1 MADMKIYQEVEL
13 SLTENLIP
21 TVIHVKQFDHKARKV
36 RCLLYTSSV
45 EYTIPEGAI
54 VSCAGTRPDG
64 HLFQYSSETAPELV
78 SIEDNAVMFTITD
91 FMTAVFG
98 RYPVD
103 VILLDNDGDVLGTFS
118 LTLRV
123 ERSAVGNGKIAAI
136 TYAKAVEAV
145 ADGILECFTTE
156 DGYFGFCSND
166 GLGYMPGSVSST
178 IDKLHDTIV
187 NSSITDDGYIAFD
200 TDDGLGLA
208 FGTDTEGRL
217 VVKFHEEN

>member
-103 VILLDNDGDVLGTFS
+103 VILWIMTAMCWGL
-118 LTLRV
+118 
-123 ERSAVGNGKIAAI
+123 SA
-136 TYAKAVEAV
+136 
-145 ADGILECFTTE
+145 
-156 DGYFGFCSND
+156 
-166 GLGYMPGSVSST
+166 
-178 IDKLHDTIV
+178 
-187 NSSITDDGYIAFD
+187 
-200 TDDGLGLA
+200 
-208 FGTDTEGRL
+208 
-217 VVKFHEEN
+217 

>member
-21 TVIHVKQFDHKARKV
+21 TVVHVKQFDHKARKV
-36 RCLLYTSSV
+36 RCRLYSNSI
-45 EYTIPEGAI
+45 EYTIPDGAI

-64 HLFQYSSETAPELV
+64 HLFQYSSETAPALV
-78 SIEDNAVMFTITD
+78 SIEDNAVIFTITD

-118 LTLRV
+118 LTMRI
-123 ERSAVGNGKIAAI
+123 ERAAVGNGKIAAI
-136 TYAKAVEAV
+136 TYQKAVEAV
-145 ADGILECFTTE
+145 AAGIYECFTTE
-156 DGYFGFCSND
+156 DGYFGIRSND
-166 GLGYMPGSVSST
+166 NLGFTAGSVSST

-187 NSSITDDGYIAFD
+187 NCSINDSGYLVFD

-217 VVKFHEEN
+217 VVLFHEEY

>member
-98 RYPVD
+98 RWKLWLTAFSSA
-103 VILLDNDGDVLGTFS
+103 LLP
-118 LTLRV
+118 RM
-123 ERSAVGNGKIAAI
+123 
-136 TYAKAVEAV
+136 
-145 ADGILECFTTE
+145 GILASAPMTGLDICRVLCPVPSISCTTP
-156 DGYFGFCSND
+156 
-166 GLGYMPGSVSST
+166 L
-178 IDKLHDTIV
+178 
-187 NSSITDDGYIAFD
+187 
-200 TDDGLGLA
+200 
-208 FGTDTEGRL
+208 
-217 VVKFHEEN
+217 

>member
-21 TVIHVKQFDHKARKV
+21 TVVHVKQFDNKARKI
-36 RCLLYTSSV
+36 RCLLYTNSV
-45 EYTIPEGAI
+45 EYTIPDGAI
-54 VSCAGTRPDG
+54 ISCAGTRPDG

-78 SIEDNAVMFTITD
+78 SVEDNAVIFTVTD
-91 FMTAVFG
+91 FMTEVFG
-98 RYPVD
+98 RFPVD

-136 TYAKAVEAV
+136 TYAKAVEAI
-145 ADGILECFTTE
+145 AGGIKECFTTE
-156 DGYFGFCSND
+156 DGYFGSISDD
-166 GLGYMPGSVSST
+166 GLGFETGSVSST
-178 IDKLHDTIV
+178 IDKLHETI
-187 NSSITDDGYIAFD
+187 NNCSINDSGYLVFD

-208 FGTDTEGRL
+208 FGTDADGRL
-217 VVKFHEEN
+217 VVQFHEEI

>member
-1 MADMKIYQEVEL
+1 MADMKVYQEVEL

-21 TVIHVKQFDHKARKV
+21 TVVHVKQFDHKARKI
-36 RCLLYTSSV
+36 RCRLYSNSV
-45 EYTIPEGAI
+45 EYAIPEGAI
-54 VSCAGTRPDG
+54 VSCAGTRPDA

-78 SIEDNAVMFTITD
+78 FLEENTVIFTVTD

-103 VILLDNDGDVLGTFS
+103 VILLDNEGDVLGTFS
-118 LTLRV
+118 LTLRI

-136 TYAKAVEAV
+136 TYQKAVEAV
-145 ADGILECFTTE
+145 AAGIYECFTTK
-156 DGYFGFCSND
+156 DGYFGIRSHD
-166 GLGYMPGSVSST
+166 GLGYETGSVSST

-187 NSSITDDGYIAFD
+187 NCSINDAGYLVFD

-208 FGTDTEGRL
+208 FGTDVEGRL
-217 VVKFHEEN
+217 VVLFHEEI